1 MFYPISV
8 WVGWVEFLF
17 GQKPLF
23 ILLSC
28 WHVIILI
35 SRPSLTSWE
44 IARVFTQT
52 VLWCMFWKTQHS
64 NLKTS
69 KNTTKNRSESCF
81 RISTWSRQTTC
92 KSSPMESLLPA
103 QNTGHLCK
111 VPNFQNPDLFSIH
124 IPRLANKQLNQR
136 NYYVLFNASWRILF
150 LPTFYFYNV
159 ICINRHDVCIINI
172 KELWKSYLDIYLFSI
187 GMMSIMSDCWWTHF
201 PGWQY
206 QSRLG
211 QLESPNDRWKND
223 RRMQVEVA

>member
-1 MFYPISV
+1 MQRCNQTTCNHPTDYRFRQHVFSSKYNINMWFSVASFYFYVLPHISLG
-8 WVGWVEFLF
+8 WLVGWLGWIPIWAKAIVH
-17 GQKPLF
+17 PAPR
-23 ILLSC
+23 

-124 IPRLANKQLNQR
+124 NPRLANKQLNQR

-150 LPTFYFYNV
+150 LPTFDFYNV
-159 ICINRHDVCIINI
+159 IYV
-172 KELWKSYLDIYLFSI
+172 
-187 GMMSIMSDCWWTHF
+187 
-201 PGWQY
+201 
-206 QSRLG
+206 
-211 QLESPNDRWKND
+211 
-223 RRMQVEVA
+223 

>member
-1 MFYPISV
+1 MSDDNLLDIHLLCKYGIKRHVIIPLIIDLDNISSHQNIILICASIYFYVLPHISLG
-8 WVGWVEFLF
+8 WLVGWVEFLF

-124 IPRLANKQLNQR
+124 NPRLANKQLNQR

-150 LPTFYFYNV
+150 LPTFDFYNV
-159 ICINRHDVCIINI
+159 IYV
-172 KELWKSYLDIYLFSI
+172 
-187 GMMSIMSDCWWTHF
+187 
-201 PGWQY
+201 
-206 QSRLG
+206 
-211 QLESPNDRWKND
+211 
-223 RRMQVEVA
+223 